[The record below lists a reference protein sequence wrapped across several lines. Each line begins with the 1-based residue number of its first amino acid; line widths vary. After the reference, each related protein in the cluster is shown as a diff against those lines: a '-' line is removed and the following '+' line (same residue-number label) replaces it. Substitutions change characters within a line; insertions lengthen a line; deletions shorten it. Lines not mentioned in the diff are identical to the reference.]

1 MMDRDYSVMD
11 GKTTGRTASALPRLR
26 AANAPIAVAMM
37 AAAMMAGACRSQ
49 ETGSSQAAATAQSS
63 ASGTSAPV
71 RPGDRP
77 SILLVTLDTTRSDA
91 IGPEANGITTPS
103 FNALAARGRRFRQAY
118 ATAPETLPSHSSI
131 MTGLYPAG
139 HGIHENART
148 LPDVHPVLADR
159 LRQAG
164 YKTTAFVSSFV
175 LTRRF
180 GLARGF
186 DRYDDDLPERGV
198 ERSSAQTTDRAIAV
212 LNENKNDTS
221 PLFVWVH
228 YFDPHTP
235 YLPAEPFRTQYAKQ
249 PYLGEVAAMDA
260 QLGRLVQAFEQRA
273 PGPVAIIVAADHGE
287 GLGDHGEAQH
297 GHLLYQSTM
306 HVPLVV
312 IGPRIAASVV
322 DTPVSTRRIFH
333 TALDLAGVSAP
344 APPGAAVPD
353 QSLRGDA
360 PEVVLGEAM
369 KPFLEY
375 GWQPQIMAIEG
386 RLKAIQTRTP
396 EVYDVIADPRE
407 GKNLAASA
415 PLSAALT
422 KSLNDYPIPS
432 PGAPAQAAGA
442 IDDEARRRLASLG
455 YVGSTTAPV
464 IRKDAPRPAD
474 MTKLLET
481 LDMASTLFVQEKYRE
496 VIPLL
501 EQILAEDANNLDAAL
516 RLATSHSM
524 IGQDARAV
532 AAFARAERISPD
544 SPDVRT
550 YLALHYARGK
560 EWPRAVPLL
569 ERIVRESPDRL
580 PAVEALATVREKQ
593 GAIEEAV
600 RLRQQTYARRTP
612 TAAEWVR
619 LGELAMRAQQTDT
632 AIAAFE
638 SARKLQGEAR
648 ASGPAIT
655 HDLELG
661 VLYLAARRFE
671 DARTALDR
679 VPASHPDYA
688 MALFKRAQVSVLL
701 REPDQAVRIARAK
714 QGADATTRPL
724 IARERLFMSGP
735 RQ

>member
-1 MMDRDYSVMD
+1 MPSPSSFLAAFTHARI
-11 GKTTGRTASALPRLR
+11 R
-26 AANAPIAVAMM
+26 AAAVTLVALAM
-37 AAAMMAGACRSQ
+37 AGGACRRE
-49 ETGSSQAAATAQSS
+49 ETASSPAASAASTAN
-63 ASGTSAPV
+63 AGKSAPV
-71 RPGDRP
+71 KPGERP
-77 SILLVTLDTTRSDA
+77 SILLVTLDTTRADA
-91 IGPEANGITTPS
+91 IGPEANGIVTPS

-118 ATAPETLPSHSSI
+118 ATAPETLPSHSSM

-148 LPDVHPVLADR
+148 LPDTHPVLAER
-159 LRQAG
+159 LQQAG
-164 YKTTAFVSSFV
+164 YKTAAFVSSFV
-175 LTRRF
+175 LSRRF

-198 ERSSAQTTDRAIAV
+198 ERSAAQTTERALAL
-212 LNENKNDTS
+212 LNEPGAAAAPS
-221 PLFVWVH
+221 QMPLFVWVH

-235 YLPAEPFRTQYAKQ
+235 YAPAEPYRAQYAKQ
-249 PYLGEVAAMDA
+249 PYLGEIAAMDA
-260 QLGRLVQAFEQRA
+260 QFGRLVQAFEQKA
-273 PGPVAIIVAADHGE
+273 PGSVAVIVAADHGE

-312 IGPRIAASVV
+312 MGPRIAAGV
-322 DTPVSTRRIFH
+322 DDTAVSTRRIFH
-333 TALDLAGVSAP
+333 TVLDLAGLDP
-344 APPGAAVPD
+344 AH
-353 QSLRGDA
+353 SLRA
-360 PEVVLGEAM
+360 SASSPEVVLGEAM

-386 RLKAIQTRTP
+386 RFKAIQTRKP
-396 EVYDVIADPRE
+396 EVYDVVADPRE
-407 GKNLAASA
+407 TKDLSATA

-432 PGAPAQAAGA
+432 PGEAAQAPGAGA
-442 IDDEARRRLASLG
+442 MDDEAKRRLASLG
-455 YVGSTTAPV
+455 YVSATSAPV

-474 MTKLLET
+474 MTKLLDA
-481 LDMASTLFVQEKYRE
+481 LDTASTLFVQEKYRD
-496 VIPLL
+496 VIPRL
-501 EQILAEDANNLDAAL
+501 EKILAADPNNLDATL

-524 IGQDARAV
+524 LGQDARAV
-532 AAFARAERISPD
+532 AAFTRADTIAPD

-560 EWPRAVPLL
+560 EWPRAAPLL
-569 ERIVRESPDRL
+569 ERIVRESPDRM

-593 GAIEEAV
+593 GALAEAV
-600 RLRQQTYARRTP
+600 RLRQQAYARRTP
-612 TAAEWVR
+612 SAAEWVR
-619 LGELAMRAQQTDT
+619 LGGLAMRTQQTDA

-638 SARKLQGEAR
+638 SARKLQGEPR
-648 ASGPAIT
+648 ASGSGPTPPFA

-671 DARTALDR
+671 DARQALDR
-679 VPASHPDYA
+679 VPPTHPEYA

-701 REPDQAVRIARAK
+701 KEPDQAARIARAK

-724 IARERLFMSGP
+724 IARERLFMPRTGP
-735 RQ
+735 QGPGQ